1 MKLSKTLIFAVC
13 FFLLSN
19 SVYAEL
25 VDRVVAVVN
34 DDVITFSDLNRQG
47 ESLFKR
53 IIEQAPPQEVDKAL
67 LTARQEMLSHLIDK
81 LIIEQ
86 RAAKFGISVSEKEV
100 DETID
105 QLLKAKNRKRE
116 DLVRDLKLMGT
127 TEKEFRDS
135 IKSQI
140 LQSKLIGYEVSSRVV
155 ITEEKIKE
163 YYDQHYVANNDNK
176 NTGNENNYHILQ
188 MGFTWDNDQGKEQAQ
203 NKAEAIRKM
212 VLEGGDFKELA
223 KKYSDL
229 PSSADGGDLG
239 ICKKD
244 ELATYMRASCLILKP
259 GEVSPVIETPAG
271 YQFFKLLPGDGLG
284 GKNRPYEEVKDEIK
298 NILYDQEVEE
308 QYKAWVT
315 ELRDQAY
322 IKKLL

>member
-1 MKLSKTLIFAVC
+1 MKLFNALILIVC
-13 FFLLSN
+13 FLLSSN
-19 SVYAEL
+19 LASAEL
-25 VDRVVAVVN
+25 VDRIVAVVN

-67 LTARQEMLSHLIDK
+67 LTARQEMLSRLIDK

-86 RAAKFGISVSEKEV
+86 RAGKFGISVS
-100 DETID
+100 DEEID
-105 QLLKAKNRKRE
+105 GAIERILETNNRSRK
-116 DLVRDLKLMGT
+116 DLDRDLKLMGT
-127 TEKEFRDS
+127 SEEEFRDS
-135 IKSQI
+135 IKNQI
-140 LQSKLIGYEVSSRVV
+140 LHSKLISYEVSSKVV

-163 YYDQHYVANNDNK
+163 YYNQHYVANNTANK
-176 NTGNENNYHILQ
+176 TTEENSYHILQ
-188 MGFTWDNDQGKEQAQ
+188 MGFTWEDEQDKEQAHNQ
-203 NKAEAIRKM
+203 AEAIRKM
-212 VLEGGDFKELA
+212 VLEGGDFMELA

-229 PSSADGGDLG
+229 PSSADGGNLG

-259 GEVSPVIETPAG
+259 GDVSPVIETPAG
-271 YQFFKLLPGDGLG
+271 YQFFKLADDGVA

-308 QYKAWVT
+308 QYQNWVT